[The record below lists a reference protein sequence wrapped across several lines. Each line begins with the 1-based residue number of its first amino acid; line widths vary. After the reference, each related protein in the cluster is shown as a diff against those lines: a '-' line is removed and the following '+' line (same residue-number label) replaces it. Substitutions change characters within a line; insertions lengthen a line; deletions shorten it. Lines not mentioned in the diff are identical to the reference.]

1 MGAFG
6 SPSLPHSTLKGGG
19 DMSESGGFV
28 IRSARP
34 EDEERLA
41 EIIVLAFGENCL
53 HAMREKRYGVL
64 RGSSWQERKADE
76 IRNALRNRPEFVWVA
91 EADGIVVGFCTY
103 AIHDNEHGEI
113 CNNGVDPAYQG
124 RGIGK
129 GLYRKVIE
137 LMRERG
143 CKYAEVETGLEDGY
157 APARHSYEKVGF
169 KPIHHAVRY
178 TMRLDGR

>member
-1 MGAFG
+1 
-6 SPSLPHSTLKGGG
+6 
-19 DMSESGGFV
+19 MSESRGFT
-28 IRSARP
+28 IRPARP

-41 EIIVLAFGENCL
+41 EIIVLAFGESCL

-64 RGSSWQERKADE
+64 DGRRWQQRKAAE
-76 IRNALRNRPEFVWVA
+76 IRSALRDRAEFVWVA
-91 EADGIVVGFCTY
+91 EAEGRVVGFCTY

-129 GLYRKVIE
+129 ALYGKVIG
-137 LMRERG
+137 LMREHG
-143 CKYAEVETGLEDGY
+143 CKYAEVETGLEDDY

-169 KPIHHAVRY
+169 EPIHHAVRY
-178 TMRLDGR
+178 TMRLDGS